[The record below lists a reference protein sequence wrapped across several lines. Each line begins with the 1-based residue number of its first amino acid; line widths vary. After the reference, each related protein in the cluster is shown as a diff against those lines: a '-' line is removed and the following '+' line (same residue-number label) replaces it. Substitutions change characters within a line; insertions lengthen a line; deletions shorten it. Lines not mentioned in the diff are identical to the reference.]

1 MNSLWQNFSDEM
13 ETGEEETKE
22 PLVTTWGGALSS
34 PCSLASLAHLVAH
47 VLQGVQDGDGVG
59 GEFHPTVLLVPHVR
73 AAPGGVKSPGGVKF
87 YYQDLQISREVKTPT
102 CSW

>member
-34 PCSLASLAHLVAH
+34 ACSLASLFAHLVSH

-87 YYQDLQISREVKTPT
+87 YYQDFQIYRFFVK
-102 CSW
+102 